1 MDFSFAVEKTDRS
14 SHARA
19 GVIKTPHG
27 EIRTPAFCVVAT
39 RATVRGLDP
48 EDIKKTKS
56 QAVLGNAYHLYLHPG
71 IETIKSFGGFVK
83 WMGWNGPSIT
93 DSGGYQVSFLW
104 NRDLKSFG
112 DKNAQVRI
120 RDEGMYFRS
129 HIDGSKHLL
138 TPEKS
143 MVIQNALGAD
153 IIMALDQPMGF
164 KFSADANKKAWE
176 RTFKWEERS
185 LLAWKELEEE
195 RCEGTPQA
203 LFGIIQGQTN
213 KKMRM
218 SFLKFIL
225 EMGFPGIAIGDETI
239 GADPRVTA
247 KSLDTVKDS
256 LPDNK
261 PLHALGLGGGPEGIF
276 AAVERRVDTFDN
288 SSITRMARTGLLF
301 LYPEDGGRKENK
313 FRMDIKKSVY
323 HSDKKPISK
332 VCKCYT
338 CQNFSRSYV
347 HHLLVSS
354 EILGLSLATIH
365 NIYLI
370 NDLME
375 GIRRAIKNN
384 DLLSL
389 RKHWVGQFGS

>member
-1 MDFSFAVEKTDRS
+1 MDFSFVVEKKDRS

-19 GVIKTPHG
+19 GIIKTPHG
-27 EIRTPAFCVVAT
+27 EIRTPAFSVVAT

-48 EDIKKTKS
+48 EDIKKTET
-56 QAVLGNAYHLYLHPG
+56 QVVLGNAYHLYLHPG
-71 IETIKSFGGFVK
+71 IETIKNSGGFAK
-83 WMGWNGPSIT
+83 WMGWDGPSIT

-104 NRDLKSFG
+104 NRDLKNSG

-120 RDEGMYFRS
+120 REEGMYFRS

-164 KFSADANKKAWE
+164 KFSADVNKKAWE
-176 RTFKWEERS
+176 RSFKWEERS
-185 LLAWKELEEE
+185 LVAWKKLEEE
-195 RCEGTPQA
+195 RREGTRQV
-203 LFGIIQGQTN
+203 LFGIIQGLTN

-225 EMGFPGIAIGDETI
+225 EMDFPGIAIGDETI
-239 GADPRVTA
+239 GADPKVTA
-247 KSLDTVKDS
+247 KSLDTVKNS
-256 LPDNK
+256 LPDSK

-276 AAVERRVDTFDN
+276 AATERGVDTFDN

-313 FRMDIKKSVY
+313 FRMDIKKSIY

-338 CQNFSRSYV
+338 CRNFSRSYV

-354 EILGLSLATIH
+354 EMLGLRLATMH

-389 RKHWVGQFGS
+389 RKHWVG